1 MRFMRSMRNPST
13 KAGGTSNTTGSRIR
27 SSARTI
33 REGTVSLVQKAR
45 AKVGGAGYAHGAS
58 SNKGVKGSA
67 GQIKQT
73 AANQSKKAGDTLKQT
88 RRNTVSALKSAPAP
102 QGSSTR
108 YAAGYRMGTNQA
120 AKSYKSNVAA
130 NNPGR
135 RTGLESRTLTQAT
148 AAIIQ
153 GKRAALRG
161 SMAAASLNRT
171 ADNIVSGGAKL
182 GMRAER
188 VASAVGNAPRAALS
202 ATTAKGKTFAQG
214 VRMGSRMPDASL
226 SKVYS
231 AQRYADPKGIDKSVT
246 RVSHATAMT
255 TAAGYGVGKAA
266 RRTVQ
271 GVNAVQDAPGNAVRA
286 MFSSSR
292 KAAVGLIGTAG
303 KVAGGLVDAARNN
316 RLSLGTQNAMHNTVR
331 PGVKS
336 AMRTV
341 KPGVKSAVESFNRG
355 AEKVFMGIGKGV
367 GYAAAAP
374 SLAVYHGGKALVG
387 GIKANMAASARMKVA
402 SASAMNSPRMT
413 RAAGFGQVGKTTPL
427 GRNSIV
433 QAVRVQNVQ
442 SGGVYMGKRT
452 QHNNGKGLKKA
463 WNLSS
468 NGTVGGSYGQ
478 PHPLRQSTQAPSV
491 QTKQASSG
499 SLMGQ
504 ASGRGQAMVGTP
516 KANPVS
522 RLQRTAPWQSGSG
535 LTARMSGSKRRI
547 RVAPPTVPLP
557 PKKTVVR
564 EILGAGNAATGSRS
578 SFTTKETQVAKG
590 FSTTAMDDRVKEV
603 VGKARAARGNRP
615 ATVGEVKFKGP
626 QLMKGERGTLAR
638 HGVNRAA
645 EKKYAHENRFSLN
658 PATSK
663 PRGRPRKA
671 GK

>member
-1 MRFMRSMRNPST
+1 MAMRFMRSMRNPST

-108 YAAGYRMGTNQA
+108 YAAGYKMGTGQA

-130 NNPGR
+130 NNPGK

-161 SMAAASLNRT
+161 SMAI
-171 ADNIVSGGAKL
+171 D
-182 GMRAER
+182 
-188 VASAVGNAPRAALS
+188 
-202 ATTAKGKTFAQG
+202 KGKTFAQG
-214 VRMGSRMPDASL
+214 VKMGSRMPDASL

-271 GVNAVQDAPGNAVRA
+271 GVNAVQDAPGKAAKA
-286 MFSSSR
+286 MFSTSR
-292 KAAVGLIGTAG
+292 
-303 KVAGGLVDAARNN
+303 KVAGGLIDAARNN
-316 RLSLGTQNAMHNTVR
+316 RLSLGTQNAMHNTI
-331 PGVKS
+331 
-336 AMRTV
+336 
-341 KPGVKSAVESFNRG
+341 KPGIKSAVESFNRG

-374 SLAVYHGGKALVG
+374 SLAVYHGGKALISGGNALVG

-402 SASAMNSPRMT
+402 SASAMQSPRMT
-413 RAAGFGQVGKTTPL
+413 RAAGFGQVGKTTPM
-427 GRNSIV
+427 GRNSIA
-433 QAVRVQNVQ
+433 QAVRIQNYQ
-442 SGGVYMGKRT
+442 
-452 QHNNGKGLKKA
+452 NNKGKGLKKA

-478 PHPLRQSTQAPSV
+478 PHPLRQSTPAPSV

-499 SLMGQ
+499 SFMAQ

-522 RLQRTAPWQSGSG
+522 RLQRTAPWQSGAG

-578 SFTTKETQVAKG
+578 SFTTKETQVARG
-590 FSTTAMDDRVKEV
+590 FSTTAMDDKVKEV

-615 ATVGEVKFKGP
+615 ATAGEVKFKGP

>member
-1 MRFMRSMRNPST
+1 MAMRFMRSMRNPST

-45 AKVGGAGYAHGAS
+45 AKVGGAGYAHGDI
-58 SNKGVKGSA
+58 SNTGVKGSA

-73 AANQSKKAGDTLKQT
+73 AANQSKKAGVTLKQT
-88 RRNTVSALKSAPAP
+88 RRNTVSALKSTPAP
-102 QGSSTR
+102 QGSSVR
-108 YAAGYRMGTNQA
+108 YAVGYKMGTGQA

-202 ATTAKGKTFAQG
+202 ATTAKGKTFTQG

-271 GVNAVQDAPGNAVRA
+271 GVNAVQDAPGKAAKA
-286 MFSSSR
+286 MFSTSR
-292 KAAVGLIGTAG
+292 
-303 KVAGGLVDAARNN
+303 KVAGGLIDAARNN
-316 RLSLGTQNAMHNTVR
+316 RLSLGTQNAMHNTV
-331 PGVKS
+331 
-336 AMRTV
+336 
-341 KPGVKSAVESFNRG
+341 KPGIKSAVESFNRG

-374 SLAVYHGGKALVG
+374 SLAVYHGGKALIG
-387 GIKANMAASARMKVA
+387 GIRANMAASARMKVA
-402 SASAMNSPRMT
+402 SASAMQSPRMT
-413 RAAGFGQVGKTTPL
+413 RATGFGQAGKSTPL

-522 RLQRTAPWQSGSG
+522 RLQRTAPWQGGAG
-535 LTARMSGSKRRI
+535 LTARMSGSKRRV
-547 RVAPPTVPLP
+547 RALSARDYTVPLP

-564 EILGAGNAATGSRS
+564 EILGAGNAATGSKA
-578 SFTTKETQVAKG
+578 SFTTKETQVTKG
-590 FSTTAMDDRVKEV
+590 YATTTMNDKVKAV
-603 VGKARAARGNRP
+603 VGKAREARGNKP

-658 PATSK
+658 PTTSK
-663 PRGRPRKA
+663 PRGRPRKV